1 MKAKSSFSGIV
12 VQSTAKGAIGICIA
26 VSAFIVGF
34 FLWSSAGV
42 GGAIVQLLK

>member
-12 VQSTAKGAIGICIA
+12 AQSTAKGAIGICIA

-42 GGAIVQLLK
+42 GGAIVQIIK